1 MKQNLAI
8 LFGGKSSEYEVSLS
22 SAFALLENI
31 NKEKYNIFKIGITKE
46 GRWYLFEGSNEM
58 IRDGSWCADE
68 KALAKVIVSPD
79 NPSKTIIF
87 KKPDGDASHVVL
99 DAVFPILHGR
109 FGEDGKIQGLLSVCG
124 IPVVG
129 CGCTSSAVCMDKAL
143 TKSIINEYGIVRQ
156 AKAVIAKKS
165 DGKTTDE
172 ILSEA
177 EKKIGY
183 PMFIKPASSGSS
195 VGCSLVKTKEDFLPA
210 VKKAFSEDFKIMIE
224 ECITGRET
232 EVAVLE
238 ENGKYTVSL
247 PAEIDVGSSEF
258 YDYETKYVSDVSS
271 YYIPA
276 RIPDEKIAEIRN
288 KAELIFRALD
298 CRGIS
303 RVDFFYT
310 ESGEIVFNEIN
321 TLPGFTPISMYPKL
335 MNHAGIPYDELIDR
349 LIEGAS
355 VL

>member
-1 MKQNLAI
+1 MKNLAA

-31 NKEKYNIFKIGITKE
+31 NADKYNIYKIGITKD
-46 GRWYLFEGSNEM
+46 GAWRLFEGDNEK
-58 IRDGSWCADE
+58 IKNDTWHEDE
-68 KALAKVIVSPD
+68 SALSKVVVSPD
-79 NPSKTIIF
+79 NKSRTITF
-87 KKPDGDASHVVL
+87 ERFDGSRFSVVF
-99 DAVFPILHGR
+99 DAVFPMLHGN
-109 FGEDGKIQGLLSVCG
+109 FGEDGKIQGLLSICG
-124 IPVVG
+124 IPTVG
-129 CGCTSSAVCMDKAL
+129 CGCTSSAVCMDKAF

-156 AKAVIAKKS
+156 AEAVLAKKDDKKS
-165 DGKTTDE
+165 YED
-172 ILSEA
+172 ILAEA
-177 EKKIGY
+177 EEKIGY

-195 VGCSLVKTKEDFLPA
+195 VGCALVKRKEDFN
-210 VKKAFSEDFKIMIE
+210 KALDSAFAEDYKILIE
-224 ECITGRET
+224 ECIDGIEL

-238 ENGKYTVSL
+238 ENGDYTVSY

-271 YYIPA
+271 YHIPA
-276 RIPDEKIAEIRN
+276 RIPEEKISEIRK

-310 ESGEIVFNEIN
+310 REGEIVFNEIN

-335 MNHAGIPYDELIDR
+335 MNHIGIPYGELIDR
-349 LIEGAS
+349 LIDCAS
-355 VL
+355 V